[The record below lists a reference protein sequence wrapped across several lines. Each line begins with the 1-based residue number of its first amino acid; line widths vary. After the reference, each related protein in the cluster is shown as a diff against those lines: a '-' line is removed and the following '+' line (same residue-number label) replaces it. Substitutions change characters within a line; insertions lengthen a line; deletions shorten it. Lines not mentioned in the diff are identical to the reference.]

1 MIRLGLCCG
10 FVNAPIKFRTTT
22 VTHLTTLQ
30 ERDEDVY
37 SFLHTIVEENLDSLK
52 KAITFCSQNG
62 IGAFRIN
69 SALIPAATHPQWR
82 ELADQLFQSKQLLRL
97 FQAASE
103 LASAEEIRLSFHPD
117 QFVILNSPREDVVDK
132 SIAELDHHG
141 RMAALLGADVI
152 NIHGG
157 GGYGDKKN
165 ALRRIIENFDRL
177 SEEARTR
184 LTFENDDKIY
194 TPADLLPVCR
204 ELGIPLVYDVH
215 HHRCL
220 QDELTIDEATDA
232 ALESWNRPPL
242 FHISSPKNGWQGPQ
256 TRLHS
261 DDIAIDDFPK
271 RWLSIPNL
279 TVDVEAKAKEL
290 AVLKLLQEI
299 EDMVKP

>member
-1 MIRLGLCCG
+1 
-10 FVNAPIKFRTTT
+10 
-22 VTHLTTLQ
+22 
-30 ERDEDVY
+30 
-37 SFLHTIVEENLDSLK
+37 
-52 KAITFCSQNG
+52 
-62 IGAFRIN
+62 
-69 SALIPAATHPQWR
+69 
-82 ELADQLFQSKQLLRL
+82 
-97 FQAASE
+97 
-103 LASAEEIRLSFHPD
+103 
-117 QFVILNSPREDVVDK
+117 
-132 SIAELDHHG
+132 
-141 RMAALLGADVI
+141 
-152 NIHGG
+152 
-157 GGYGDKKN
+157 
-165 ALRRIIENFDRL
+165 
-177 SEEARTR
+177 
-184 LTFENDDKIY
+184 
-194 TPADLLPVCR
+194 PVCR

-232 ALESWNRPPL
+232 ALERWNRPPL